1 MTGLH
6 LTKVENYNFYE
17 VFCPQV
23 CSDNHGLHKRK
34 KRNSDDLSIIPS
46 YHHSGGPCE
55 ASSQLSCCCQNIP
68 LSRHSMVGIDI
79 LPEEILAH
87 IFLFV
92 GLNQLFQFEGASRG
106 KLLPRVWGELASR
119 RLERVKTCLLDS
131 VGAAAYYEG
140 AALGE
145 YQLGEEGIYRQKG
158 TCTFLLSK
166 NQEGC
171 WEVEHTEGY
180 VPFISRNDSHVPPRS
195 SWSFRRGTTL
205 VADPLVKVTLSARSL
220 LRCSSISFTSPTFE
234 STFEATGGWSRGRP
248 VFRNSEGLV
257 AWVGHSAWIITQES
271 VMERGER
278 VRRKE
283 VRRMTQRFLKSNLID
298 KY

>member
-1 MTGLH
+1 M
-6 LTKVENYNFYE
+6 VE
-17 VFCPQV
+17 
-23 CSDNHGLHKRK
+23 
-34 KRNSDDLSIIPS
+34 
-46 YHHSGGPCE
+46 
-55 ASSQLSCCCQNIP
+55 
-68 LSRHSMVGIDI
+68 I
-79 LPEEILAH
+79 LPKEILEQ
-87 IFLFV
+87 IFLFLS
-92 GLNQLFQFEGASRG
+92 LNQLFQFQKASA
-106 KLLPRVWGELASR
+106 KEILPKTWGELASR

-145 YQLGEEGIYRQKG
+145 YQLVGEEGIYRQKG
-158 TCTFLLSK
+158 RGTYLLSR

-180 VPFISRNDSHVPPRS
+180 VPFISRKNSPVPPRS
-195 SWSFRRGTTL
+195 SWSFRRGATL
-205 VADPLVKVTLSARSL
+205 VSDPLLKVTLSAQPL
-220 LRCSSISFTSPTFE
+220 LCCSSITFTSPTFE
-234 STFEATGGWSRGRP
+234 STFKTTGSWSRGRP

-283 VRRMTQRFLKSNLID
+283 VTMRRIS
-298 KY
+298 